1 MIPMIRTSTAVKGE
15 SMMRTGSIFCGLAVA
30 GLVAFVVSASAAE
43 DKEQHVAMDRLPPR
57 VKATL
62 EKERAGGTIDEVE
75 KETEGSKTFYEAEIV
90 KNGHESYIH
99 VSEDGKV
106 LKRETEADERKAE
119 GVETE
124 EHGERHH
131 K

>member
-1 MIPMIRTSTAVKGE
+1 
-15 SMMRTGSIFCGLAVA
+15 MMRTGSIFCGLAVA
-30 GLVAFVVSASAAE
+30 GLFVFVVSTSAAE
-43 DKEQHVAMDRLPPR
+43 DKEQHVSMDQLPAA

-62 EKERAGGTIDEVE
+62 EKESTGGKIGEVE
-75 KETEGSKTFYEAEIV
+75 KETERGKTFYEAEIV

-99 VSEDGKV
+99 VSGDGKV

-119 GVETE
+119 GVEKE

-131 K
+131 E

>member
-1 MIPMIRTSTAVKGE
+1 
-15 SMMRTGSIFCGLAVA
+15 MMRTGSIFCGLAVA
-30 GLVAFVVSASAAE
+30 GLFVIVVSASAAE
-43 DKEQHVAMDRLPPR
+43 DKEQRVSMDQLPPA

-62 EKERAGGTIDEVE
+62 DRESAGGKVDEIE
-75 KETEGSKTFYEAEIV
+75 KETEGGKTFYEAEIV

-106 LKRETEADERKAE
+106 LKRETAADERKAE
-119 GVETE
+119 GVEKE
-124 EHGERHH
+124 EHGQRHY